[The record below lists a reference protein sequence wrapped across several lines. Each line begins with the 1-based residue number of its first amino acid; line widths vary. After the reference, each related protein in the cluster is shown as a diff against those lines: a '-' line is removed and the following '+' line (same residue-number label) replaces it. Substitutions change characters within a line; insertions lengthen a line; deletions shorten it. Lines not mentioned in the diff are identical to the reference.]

1 MNPLDAYVL
10 YFALQIKDY
19 SMSPAGNTILVTPKT
34 VVNALQQLSKKM
46 EKCQVVP
53 KQIKQNATNNS
64 YLLILTIC

>member
-19 SMSPAGNTILVTPKT
+19 PMSPAGNTTLVTTKI
-34 VVNALQQLSKKM
+34 VVNALQQLSREM
-46 EKCQVVP
+46 EKHQVVP
-53 KQIKQNATNNS
+53 KHIKQNATNSS